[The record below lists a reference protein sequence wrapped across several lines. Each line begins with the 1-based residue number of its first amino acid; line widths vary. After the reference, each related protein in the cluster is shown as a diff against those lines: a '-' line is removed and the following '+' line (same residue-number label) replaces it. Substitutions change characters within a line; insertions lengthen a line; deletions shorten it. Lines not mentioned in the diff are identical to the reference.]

1 MKTNNLLDEILTML
15 RSFKDNPELLEK
27 LHQYILNEL
36 YRGEG
41 AVTETIIIP
50 ERFAPLVKDAADSL
64 SAGLVCYINPAT
76 LEKVDIPQSI
86 VDTMMFDE
94 EDEDE
99 NDDVEEGDL
108 FYADLKRINRDWEQ
122 TITINPPESGVSF
135 SFMERFVDT
144 LHESHIRKILA
155 DSLSGRKPFRYFNHI
170 IHQSDEREAWFAFQQ
185 KCLENYV
192 AEILAERL
200 WNNEPGK

>member
-1 MKTNNLLDEILTML
+1 MKTNTLLDEILTML
-15 RSFKDNPELLEK
+15 RSFKDDRELLEK

-36 YRGEG
+36 YTEEG
-41 AVTETIIIP
+41 AATETIIIP
-50 ERFAPLVKDAADSL
+50 ERYASLVKDTADSL
-64 SAGLVCYINPAT
+64 SAGLVCYINPTT
-76 LEKVDIPQSI
+76 LEKIDIPQSI
-86 VDTMMFDE
+86 IDTMMFDE

-144 LHESHIRKILA
+144 LHESHIRKILTE
-155 DSLSGRKPFRYFNHI
+155 SLSGRKPFRHFNHI
-170 IHQSDEREAWFAFQQ
+170 IHQSDEREAWFAFRQ

-192 AEILAERL
+192 GEILAERL
-200 WNNEPGK
+200 WNNESGN